1 MLIHTVTSKAQFTGV
16 AINIAYLAYPGI
28 KETRERYEVISIL
41 GSKHLK
47 HLLEEVD
54 ARAHRLTFM
63 PIRTTLQNGS

>member
-1 MLIHTVTSKAQFTGV
+1 MLIHTVTSKAQFKGV
-16 AINIAYLAYPGI
+16 AINIAYPEI
-28 KETRERYEVISIL
+28 KEARERHEVISML

-63 PIRTTLQNGS
+63 PKRTTLQNGS